1 MTFNYHY
8 LIPHLTASFPCF
20 IGFFLPLGG
29 AFFAFF
35 LLFFFVR
42 QHRVLESIFLNK
54 LISLVQTSL
63 GICLIFWPLFDKYA
77 KSSWFFSWPAW
88 VAYWYNAIYLANFHP
103 LSFMFR
109 LTFFISLA
117 ILSFFVKK
125 FVFSFIGY
133 TMIFYIS
140 IQLFLFSHF
149 KPRTMSL
156 LIKEFSEKSYIN
168 SSNEK
173 NIILLTYKNTYA

>member
-1 MTFNYHY
+1 MFYWLFSSTWW
-8 LIPHLTASFPCF
+8 SFFCF
-20 IGFFLPLGG
+20 FSFV
-29 AFFAFF
+29 
-35 LLFFFVR
+35 FFVR
-42 QHRVLESIFLNK
+42 QHRVLESIFLNE
-54 LISLVQTSL
+54 LSSLVQTSL

-133 TMIFYIS
+133 TMIFFIS

-173 NIILLTYKNTYA
+173 NIILLTYRNTYA